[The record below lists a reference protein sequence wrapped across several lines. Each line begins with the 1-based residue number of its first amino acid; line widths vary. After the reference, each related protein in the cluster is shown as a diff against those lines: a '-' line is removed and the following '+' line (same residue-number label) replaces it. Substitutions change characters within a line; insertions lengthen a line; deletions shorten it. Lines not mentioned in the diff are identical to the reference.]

1 MDYSKDY
8 KDKLIT
14 AKEAAG
20 LVKDNMWVDY
30 AWGVSTPVAFD
41 KALAE
46 RLDELNEIYLR
57 GGVLLWEPEVF
68 KKDPEGEKVVWNS
81 WHAGGPDRKRIN
93 TTLGGILYS
102 IKIF

>member
-20 LVKDNMWVDY
+20 LVKDNMWIDY
-30 AWGVSTPVAFD
+30 AWGASTPVAFD

-46 RLDELNEIYLR
+46 RLDE
-57 GGVLLWEPEVF
+57 
-68 KKDPEGEKVVWNS
+68 
-81 WHAGGPDRKRIN
+81 
-93 TTLGGILYS
+93 
-102 IKIF
+102 